1 MDINTIFTFI
11 GSIVTAAL
19 TFIAAPYFLNFY
31 LKKKFQKLQYLNDSY
46 QLFQNLENDFKTNFL
61 EPTIQENLFFIIAD
75 FRTNYKSIQAYI
87 ELKNKLGA
95 DFDWLSIRSAKPHLH
110 FNDQGELYVELSKSK
125 VYFKNASIGFPLIL
139 ALFGLRY

>member
-1 MDINTIFTFI
+1 M
-11 GSIVTAAL
+11 
-19 TFIAAPYFLNFY
+19 
-31 LKKKFQKLQYLNDSY
+31 NDSY

-95 DFDWLSIRSAKPHLH
+95 DF
-110 FNDQGELYVELSKSK
+110 
-125 VYFKNASIGFPLIL
+125 
-139 ALFGLRY
+139 